1 MVCGNPT
8 RRCVSVPMATRRYV
22 SHHGPMV
29 FADRRDAGC
38 KISPRLLPFA
48 NEEPIVF
55 GLPRGG
61 IPVAVEVARALRAPL
76 DVLTVRKL
84 GAPRNPELAVGAVA
98 EDGAVVVDETLLRA
112 VGMTQAQ
119 FDRTLARESRELRRR
134 MERFRD
140 GRPPID
146 VTGRTVIVV
155 DDGLATGLTDLAAVR
170 ALRRRGA
177 ARIVVAVPVGSREAV
192 ALLLREAD
200 EVISH
205 TIPEQL
211 FGVGEWYDDFSAVS
225 DEEVVALLA
234 EARADRSSATPAGDD
249 AASARSWAEPSGLEP

>member
-1 MVCGNPT
+1 M
-8 RRCVSVPMATRRYV
+8 R
-22 SHHGPMV
+22 HHGQMV

-38 KISPRLLPFA
+38 KLSPRLLPFA

-61 IPVAVEVARALRAPL
+61 IPVAAEVARALRAPL

-84 GAPRNPELAVGAVA
+84 GAPRNPELAVGAVT
-98 EDGAVVVDETLLRA
+98 EDGAAVVDRTLLRA

-177 ARIVVAVPVGSREAV
+177 TRIVVAVPVASREAV
-192 ALLLREAD
+192 ALLRREAD

-205 TIPEQL
+205 TVPEQL
-211 FGVGEWYDDFSAVS
+211 YGVGEWYDDFSAVS

-234 EARADRSSATPAGDD
+234 EARADLSRAAEDDASSAT
-249 AASARSWAEPSGLEP
+249 L